1 MIYRWRNW
9 NSESS
14 SKLAKVKW
22 VPVNSRGLQNL
33 FPNISTSRMK
43 WKSSLLEVLRPFT
56 WDKVY
61 QTQLLSFE
69 VSVIVKLKYA
79 WATLVAQMVK
89 NPPAVQETWVR
100 SLRGGHGNPLQYS
113 LPGESPWTEEPGG
126 LQFTG
131 SQRVRKN

>member
-1 MIYRWRNW
+1 M
-9 NSESS
+9 
-14 SKLAKVKW
+14 
-22 VPVNSRGLQNL
+22 PVNSRGLQNL

-100 SLRGGHGNPLQYS
+100 SLGQEDLLEKGMANQSSILAWRNMLKLCLS
-113 LPGESPWTEEPGG
+113 VS
-126 LQFTG
+126 
-131 SQRVRKN
+131 S

>member
-1 MIYRWRNW
+1 
-9 NSESS
+9 
-14 SKLAKVKW
+14 
-22 VPVNSRGLQNL
+22 
-33 FPNISTSRMK
+33 MK

-89 NPPAVQETWVR
+89 NPPAMWKVLAR
-100 SLRGGHGNPLQYS
+100 PLGWEDP
-113 LPGESPWTEEPGG
+113 LEEAMATHSSI
-126 LQFTG
+126 LAI
-131 SQRVRKN
+131 

>member
-1 MIYRWRNW
+1 M
-9 NSESS
+9 
-14 SKLAKVKW
+14 
-22 VPVNSRGLQNL
+22 PVNSRGLQNL
-33 FPNISTSRMK
+33 FPNISASRLK

-89 NPPAVQETWVR
+89 NPSAVQETWVR
-100 SLRGGHGNPLQYS
+100 SLDQEDLLEKGIATHSSIL
-113 LPGESPWTEEPGG
+113 
-126 LQFTG
+126 
-131 SQRVRKN
+131 V

>member
-1 MIYRWRNW
+1 M
-9 NSESS
+9 
-14 SKLAKVKW
+14 
-22 VPVNSRGLQNL
+22 PVNSRGLQNL
-33 FPNISTSRMK
+33 FPNISTSRLK

-89 NPPAVQETWVR
+89 NLSAVQETWV
-100 SLRGGHGNPLQYS
+100 
-113 LPGESPWTEEPGG
+113 
-126 LQFTG
+126 
-131 SQRVRKN
+131 